1 MFNISDYGSLSV
13 PMNNLQS
20 RGDSNHHQHP
30 QVTIVPYSQG
40 IQQRNGRW
48 EIVSGVKHV
57 FTKTIFGHK
66 ETNRMGDKNSIL
78 NVPLAEREISRVPFI
93 TNLKSST
100 TSDSCHTMDDE
111 ISSALNQTTKNNGE
125 NNCQMSLI

>member
-20 RGDSNHHQHP
+20 RGDPNHHQHP

-111 ISSALNQTTKNNGE
+111 NSSALNQTTDNIGE
-125 NNCQMSLI
+125 SNCQMSLI